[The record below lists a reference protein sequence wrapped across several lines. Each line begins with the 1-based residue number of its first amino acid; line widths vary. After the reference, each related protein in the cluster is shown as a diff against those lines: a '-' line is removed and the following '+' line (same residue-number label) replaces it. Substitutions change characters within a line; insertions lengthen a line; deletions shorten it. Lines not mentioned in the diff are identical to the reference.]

1 MSLSKMYKENIEK
14 INKDSEY
21 SLGDSVELLKSFKI
35 TKFDQSVD
43 LSVNLGVDPKHA
55 DQLVRGTVSL
65 PHGTGKS
72 IKVLVMT
79 NDDEKNKECLDNG
92 ADFAGFKEYV
102 EKIEGGWFDFDVM
115 IATPDLMVEIGKLG
129 RFLGPRKLMPNPK
142 SGTVTNDVVKAL
154 SEVKAGKVE
163 FRVDKYGIIHVS
175 VGRCSFSKDQLVGNI
190 EVCMNAIMKSKP
202 ASVKGTYLKKVF
214 VSCTMSPSVKIDKNS
229 FIK

>member
-14 INKDSEY
+14 INKDLEY
-21 SLGDSVELLKSFKI
+21 SLGDSVELLKSFKV

-163 FRVDKYGIIHVS
+163 FRVDKYGIVHVS
-175 VGRCSFSKDQLVGNI
+175 VGRCSFTKDQLIDNI

-202 ASVKGTYLKKVF
+202 VSVKGTYLKKVF
-214 VSCTMSPSVKIDKNS
+214 VSCTMSPSVKIDKSS

>member
-1 MSLSKMYKENIEK
+1 MNISKMHKENISK
-14 INKDSEY
+14 INEDLKY
-21 SLGDSVELLKSFKI
+21 SLKDSVELLKSFKNV
-35 TKFDQSVD
+35 KFDQSVD
-43 LSVNLGVDPKHA
+43 LAINLGIDPKHA

-65 PHGTGKS
+65 PHGTGKTVR
-72 IKVLVMT
+72 VLVMS
-79 NDDEKNKECLDNG
+79 NDDEKNKECLNNG

-129 RFLGPRKLMPNPK
+129 RLLGPRKLMPNPK

-175 VGRCSFSKDQLVGNI
+175 IGKSSFSSDL
-190 EVCMNAIMKSKP
+190 S
-202 ASVKGTYLKKVF
+202 
-214 VSCTMSPSVKIDKNS
+214 
-229 FIK
+229 